1 MASEECAVTAL
12 RVILKHLLSVLSRTT
27 KEARETCGKRVD
39 TAKEASRY
47 TQDFLEALCK
57 VIGSAQTTYLLAKD
71 LPYTEMKFITVSV
84 VLIFND
90 LMLGKYKH
98 LKEK

>member
-1 MASEECAVTAL
+1 M
-12 RVILKHLLSVLSRTT
+12 
-27 KEARETCGKRVD
+27 CGKRVD

-57 VIGSAQTTYLLAKD
+57 VICSVQTTQLLAKD

-84 VLIFND
+84 VLFFNN
-90 LMLGKYKH
+90 LMLGKHKH